1 MRPIPLFLSQ
11 PFALS
16 SLTES
21 SFLPPSHRLVTG
33 LGIYVTA
40 MELELGDWREIHDR
54 LDPFVTSWL
63 FTMAIADVVITAA
76 LCESTQKR
84 ATSVLESRH

>member
-1 MRPIPLFLSQ
+1 
-11 PFALS
+11 
-16 SLTES
+16 
-21 SFLPPSHRLVTG
+21 
-33 LGIYVTA
+33 